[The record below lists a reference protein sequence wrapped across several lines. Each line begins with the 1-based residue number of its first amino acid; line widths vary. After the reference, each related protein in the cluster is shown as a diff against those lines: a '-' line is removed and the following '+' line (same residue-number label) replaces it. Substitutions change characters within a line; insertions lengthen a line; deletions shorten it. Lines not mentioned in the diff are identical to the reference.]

1 MDTSALKTALSGVD
15 FSVVLDGVIE
25 LVPIVIVPVLGFIAF
40 KKGFAFVKKQIKGA

>member
-1 MDTSALKTALSGVD
+1 MTATTLKDALTGVD
-15 FSVVLDGVIE
+15 FSVVLDGVIA